1 MPMSSIETLRR
12 EYPGDPAWAR
22 FAAVF
27 SADVVNGLQ
36 DAARS
41 LLPNDLGPAETL
53 IGMFGWDGGG
63 LAQLADRCAGR
74 SVACPYTLD
83 PSRRLPD
90 RSSRPDAY
98 AGVRK

>member
-12 EYPGDPAWAR
+12 KYPGDPAWAH

-27 SADVVNGLQ
+27 SADAVNGPQ
-36 DAARS
+36 GAARS
-41 LLPNDLGPAETL
+41 LLPDDPGLAETL
-53 IGMFGWDGGG
+53 IGMFGRDGG
-63 LAQLADRCAGR
+63 LAQSANRCAGR

-83 PSRRLPD
+83 PSRRLQD

-98 AGVRK
+98 AGVRG